1 MTLSK
6 NLLRSCLLTSLFVLP
21 FGVAA
26 HAQDSTLRIRINA
39 DIRSSN
45 PGVNRD
51 ANTDMVMMHVVEGLV
66 GYKEDS
72 TIGNMLAESVDVSE
86 DGRVYTF
93 KLRDGIT
100 FHNGAPLTSE
110 DVLFSWKRY
119 TDPANAWRCL
129 SDVNGQGLSH
139 VVDVQAPDAKTVVF
153 TLEKPAALFLAT
165 LARTDCAGTGIYH
178 RGSVDASGNWI
189 KPIGTG
195 PFKFE
200 NWVSSQYIELA
211 RNENYTALSTP
222 RDGMVGDKTPLVDK
236 VRFVI
241 IPDDSATKAALL
253 SGGID
258 IISDVS
264 NTDIAEL
271 SANETVK
278 TDKAQGMGLNV
289 FLFQTRDPLLSDVR
303 IRKAIELSMDYAE
316 IATVVTEGQAEPGHS
331 VIPRP
336 SSYFKTAQA
345 ELPSRDIEEAKKL
358 LKEAGYAGQPI
369 EWITS
374 KQYPAL
380 FDAAVLAQAMA
391 SEAGINLDIKVLD
404 WATLQDHYNNGTYQA
419 MSMTYSSRLDPSLS
433 FDMMS
438 GNKDKQ
444 PRKVWDNPE
453 ALELLAKSKEIS
465 DPAARQE
472 IFDKLEAM
480 YRADVPMIS
489 LYSGTKTAAVRTVV
503 QGYKGWAVGQPRA
516 WGVSL
521 ETD

>member
-1 MTLSK
+1 MMLSK
-6 NLLRSCLLTSLFVLP
+6 KLLLSCLFTGALL
-21 FGVAA
+21 GQADMI
-26 HAQDSTLRIRINA
+26 HAQESTLKIRINA
-39 DIRSSN
+39 DIRSSD

-51 ANTDMVMMHVVEGLV
+51 ANTDMVVMHVVEGLV

-72 TIGNMLAESVDVSE
+72 TIGNMLAESVDISD
-86 DGRVYTF
+86 DGKVYTF

-129 SDVNGQGLSH
+129 PDVNGQGLAH
-139 VVDVQAPDAKTVVF
+139 VVNVEAPDPKTVVF

-178 RGSVDASGNWI
+178 HDSVDASGKWV

-200 NWVSSQYIELA
+200 NWVSNQYIELA
-211 RNENYTALSTP
+211 RNENYKALSTP

-264 NTDIAEL
+264 NTDVAEL
-271 SANETVK
+271 SANKTVK
-278 TDKAQGMGLNV
+278 LDKAQGMGLNV

-303 IRKAIELSMDYAE
+303 IRRALELSLDYTE
-316 IATVVTEGQAEPGHS
+316 IAAVVTEGQAEPGHS

-336 SSYFKTAQA
+336 SAFFKTAQA
-345 ELPSRDIEEAKKL
+345 EIPSRNIEEAKKL
-358 LKEAGYAGQPI
+358 LAEAGYKGQPI

-380 FDAAVLAQAMA
+380 FDTAVLAQAMA

-419 MSMTYSSRLDPSLS
+419 MSMTYSARLDPSLS

-453 ALELLAKSKEIS
+453 ALELLARSKEIS

-472 IFDKLEAM
+472 IFDKLETM

-489 LYSGTKTAAVRTVV
+489 LYSGVKTAAVRPVV

-516 WGVSL
+516 WGVSV
-521 ETD
+521 EAD